1 MFGYKIPHP
10 DEALLISGKKLK
22 GSDDVQ
28 FRIVTGHGTFVMPIF
43 TRSSTITLAM
53 QEAEVEENCITQQ
66 GLILNVKAVIAFKV
80 GDDHESISAAARRF
94 QAAQEQ
100 MPVLVR
106 RIFSGHLRSIV
117 GSMTVE
123 SIIRD
128 QQTLS
133 ENILDASK
141 GEMARMGLAIDS
153 LQISEIDDMGS
164 GYIAA
169 LAAPHQATVN
179 QAAKIAQAAADQAS
193 AMAQQES
200 DRNQAEYARAT
211 AVKRAQYQAEI
222 DQAEAKQAAAGP
234 LAEAQ
239 AQQAVLAEQ
248 AKVAAKNAE
257 LREVELIAEVVKP
270 AEAEAQATLVTA
282 RAQSEATRLSAHA
295 NAAEGR
301 IALDQ
306 KLLSMLPILAEAAAD
321 GLQGANVTVLNG
333 ADGINGIAAGI
344 AGQGMAILNA
354 LRDGLHQSG
363 QQLLENLPPL
373 SAEKVATMPEGEQR
387 LALEAGDAP
396 KADGEPKP
404 GPRRRA
410 TRKRTAP

>member
-1 MFGYKIPHP
+1 VFGYKIPHP

-128 QQTLS
+128 QQTRS

-222 DQAEAKQAAAGP
+222 DQAQAKQAAAGP
-234 LAEAQ
+234 LAQAQ

-248 AKVAAKNAE
+248 AKVDAKNAE
-257 LREVELIAEVVKP
+257 LREVKP
-270 AEAEAQATLVTA
+270 AEAEAEATLVTA
-282 RAQSEATRLSAHA
+282 RAQSEATRLSARA

-301 IALDQ
+301 ISLDQ
-306 KLLSMLPILAEAAAD
+306 KLLSMLPLLAESAAD
-321 GLQGANVTVLNG
+321 GLQGANVTVLSG
-333 ADGINGIAAGI
+333 ADGVNGIAAGI

-354 LRDGLHQSG
+354 LRDGLQQSG
-363 QQLLENLPPL
+363 QQLMDNLPPP
-373 SAEKVATMPEGEQR
+373 SAQEVEPMPEAEQR
-387 LALEAGDAP
+387 LALEAGGIREAVDEEHPA
-396 KADGEPKP
+396 
-404 GPRRRA
+404 PRRRA
-410 TRKRTAP
+410 ARKRPAS

>member
-1 MFGYKIPHP
+1 MFGYRVPAP
-10 DEALLISGKKLK
+10 NEALIITGRRQRQ
-22 GSDDVQ
+22 DDVQ
-28 FRIVTGHGTFVMPIF
+28 FKVVVGHGTFVVPIVS
-43 TRSSTITLAM
+43 RASVLDLSM
-53 QEAEVEENCITQQ
+53 QEAGVEEDCYTQQ
-66 GLILNVKAVIAFKV
+66 GLTLGVKALIAFKV
-80 GDDHESISAAARRF
+80 GDDLQSINAAARRF
-94 QAAQEQ
+94 QADQSQ
-100 MPVLVR
+100 MATLVG
-106 RIFSGHLRSIV
+106 RIFAGHLRSII